1 MEEHS
6 TEAIFLFEALVLL
19 IGAVIAVPLF
29 KKFQLGS
36 VLGYLAAGV
45 IIGPVLQLVTDGEA
59 ILHFAEFG
67 IVLLLFVIGLELRP
81 ALLWRMR
88 TQIFGLGTFQMLL
101 TGLALTGILDF
112 LGYNWRASIV
122 IGFGLALSST
132 AFALQVLEE
141 RNELHTPHGQKGFA
155 VLLFQDLAIV
165 PLIAMIAFLAPW
177 ANESNGMKW
186 EDVGIAVGAVVLL
199 VVLGRYV
206 LNWIFRILAN
216 ADAREIMTA
225 AALLVVIGAAVLMEV
240 AGLSMAMGAFLAGV
254 LLAESSFRHQ
264 LEADIEPFRGL
275 LLGLFFMAV
284 GLSLDLEVVRD
295 SWLLILTAAPVMM
308 IVKILVLYGVAR
320 LFRASHENA
329 LKIAFL
335 LPQAGE
341 FGFVLFSQANDVFL
355 ISSTQASQLTA
366 IVTLSMALTPLS
378 VFLCSRY
385 LLPKPKDDEME
396 EDFDGAESSV
406 FVIGFGRFGQVAGQ
420 LLLAEGVDATL
431 IDNNAERIREARRF
445 GFKIYYGDGRRPDV
459 LRAAGA
465 TDAELLIVCV
475 DGRDNTDAVIAAARA
490 VCPVAKLYVR
500 SYDRRHTLDLWS
512 DDIDHEVRETYESAI
527 ALGAMALEGLGLDPD
542 RVTEVV
548 ADVRRRDRERLE
560 LQQVDGQ
567 YAGVDMI
574 FKRTVHP
581 EPLVEPKRAAEALT
595 EETKALTEEEEEPD
609 AETKRKK
616 PAPEETS

>member
-1 MEEHS
+1 MEEQS
-6 TEAIFLFEALVLL
+6 TEAVFLFEALVLL
-19 IGAVIAVPLF
+19 LGAVIAVPIF

-45 IIGPVLQLVTDGEA
+45 VIGPVLQLVTDGEA

-88 TQIFGLGTFQMLL
+88 TQIFGLGTAQMVL
-101 TGLALTGILDF
+101 TGLALTGILDL
-112 LGYNWRASIV
+112 LGYNWRASLV

-141 RNELHTPHGQKGFA
+141 RNELHAPHGQKAFA

-177 ANESNGMKW
+177 ANDAENMGW
-186 EDVGIAVGAVVLL
+186 QNIAIAAGAVALL
-199 VVLGRYV
+199 VILGRYV
-206 LNWIFRILAN
+206 LNWMFRILAN
-216 ADAREIMTA
+216 ANAREIMTA
-225 AALLVVIGAAVLMEV
+225 AALLVVIGASVLMEF
-240 AGLSMAMGAFLAGV
+240 AGLSMAMGAFIAGV

-275 LLGLFFMAV
+275 LLGLFFIAV
-284 GLSLDLEVVRD
+284 GLSLDLEVIQD
-295 SWLLILTAAPVMM
+295 SWVLIVTAAPILM
-308 IVKILVLYGVAR
+308 IVKILMLYGLAR
-320 LFRASHENA
+320 LFRASHDNA
-329 LKIAFL
+329 LRVAFL

-378 VFLCSRY
+378 VLLCNRY

-396 EDFDGAESSV
+396 ENFDGAESRV
-406 FVIGFGRFGQVAGQ
+406 FVIGFGRFGQVVGQ
-420 LLLAEGVDATL
+420 LLLAQGVDATL

-445 GFKIYYGDGRRPDV
+445 GFKIFYGDGRRPDV

-465 TDAELLIVCV
+465 TDAELVLVCV
-475 DGRDNTDAVIAAARA
+475 EGRENIDAVIAAARA

-500 SYDRRHTLDLWS
+500 SYDRQHTLDLWG
-512 DDIDHEVRETYESAI
+512 DDIDHEVREVFESAMT
-527 ALGAMALEGLGLDPD
+527 LGAMALEGLGTDAL
-542 RVTEVV
+542 RVADVV
-548 ADVRRRDRERLE
+548 ADVRKRDRDRLE
-560 LQQVDGQ
+560 LQKAEGI
-567 YAGVDMI
+567 YAGIDMI
-574 FKRTVHP
+574 HKRTVTP
-581 EPLVEPKRAAEALT
+581 EPLVEPKREAEALT
-595 EETKALTEEEEEPD
+595 EETRALTAKDKEP
-609 AETKRKK
+609 EPRKK
-616 PAPEETS
+616 EPAAEGTS